1 MSKAVLK
8 IEFAGAGADS
18 GLHMAAI
25 ADFERNMETVD
36 GKRQEK
42 TTFYPGDQFYF
53 LLQHDAKLRLSHVAS
68 SWGAVQALGPVSR
81 QHEDSIE
88 LRGPGDDKSLSYTPA
103 GSVAVRWYG
112 NAPSLD
118 TIGRQISY
126 RSGPLPAIGTLSYQ
140 SRWQSYRLI
149 PGALSLGPDE
159 EWPVLIVAY
168 LEPLP

>member
-8 IEFAGAGADS
+8 IEFAGPGADS

-25 ADFERNMETVD
+25 ADFGRNMETVD

-68 SWGAVQALGPVSR
+68 SWGTVQRLDAVVRP
-81 QHEDSIE
+81 HEDEIQLASAA
-88 LRGPGDDKSLSYTPA
+88 DDKGLSYTPA
-103 GSVAVRWYG
+103 SQVVPRWYG

-140 SRWQSYRLI
+140 SRWQSFRLI
-149 PGALSLGPDE
+149 PAALSLGQDE

>member
-25 ADFERNMETVD
+25 ADFERNIETMD

-42 TTFYPGDQFYF
+42 TSFYPGDIFHFLIQF
-53 LLQHDAKLRLSHVAS
+53 DAKLYISKVRS

-112 NAPSLD
+112 NAPQLN
-118 TIGRQISY
+118 TIGRQLSY

-140 SRWQSYRLI
+140 SRWQSFRLI
-149 PGALSLGPDE
+149 PAALSLGQDE